1 MKRSGTGPLCA
12 LFLMAGALPAGAA
25 PTDLPALFGPRV
37 ATAKR
42 FPAAVAVGDFDGD
55 GVPDQAYLVTVKPG
69 AATQKLAPDVTVVSK
84 VFGGEPLGAHGATL
98 ALAIVQGNGKRKTLL
113 TGYYGAGTT
122 DFFASPMWTEGEVPL
137 SLAKRGSKVF
147 ADFQRQKKAIR
158 NDVLVVGTEAG
169 IDTALYWTGKGYAL
183 FSPDEEP

>member
-1 MKRSGTGPLCA
+1 MKRSGTGLLCA
-12 LFLMAGALPAGAA
+12 LYLTAGAMPAGAA
-25 PTDLPALFGPRV
+25 PNDLPTLFGPRV
-37 ATAKR
+37 AMAKR

-55 GVPDQAYLVTVKPG
+55 GVPDQAYLVAVKPG
-69 AATQKLAPDVTVVSK
+69 TATQKLAPDVTVVSK
-84 VFGGEPLGAHGATL
+84 VFGAEPLGAHGATL
-98 ALAIVQGNGKRKTLL
+98 ALAMVQENGKRKTLL
-113 TGYYGAGTT
+113 TGYQGKDST
-122 DFFASPMWTEGEVPL
+122 DFFASPMWTSGEVPL

-183 FSPDEEP
+183 FSPEEEP

>member
-37 ATAKR
+37 AVAER

-69 AATQKLAPDVTVVSK
+69 TATQKLAPDVTVVSK

-98 ALAIVQGNGKRKTLL
+98 ALAILPAIGKR
-113 TGYYGAGTT
+113 
-122 DFFASPMWTEGEVPL
+122 
-137 SLAKRGSKVF
+137 
-147 ADFQRQKKAIR
+147 
-158 NDVLVVGTEAG
+158 
-169 IDTALYWTGKGYAL
+169 
-183 FSPDEEP
+183 